1 MLLLFRIGEAR
12 RVSIVFSDDSKIVWV
27 NFSNRIDRIMRRAG
41 DGMTVLGNRRLFRG
55 MISTNQKAVRDRY
68 LILINFREPAEA
80 DPAIADGD
88 RVRRARVNE
97 FSEHVR

>member
-68 LILINFREPAEA
+68 LILMNFR
-80 DPAIADGD
+80 D
-88 RVRRARVNE
+88 RLKLIPLLPMETV
-97 FSEHVR
+97 